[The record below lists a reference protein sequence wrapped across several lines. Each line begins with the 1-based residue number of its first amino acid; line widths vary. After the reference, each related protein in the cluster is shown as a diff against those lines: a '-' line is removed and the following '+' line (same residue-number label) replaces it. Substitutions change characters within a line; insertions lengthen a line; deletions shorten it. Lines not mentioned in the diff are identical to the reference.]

1 MGEKMKRIWDIDASI
16 ELLEDRMHDDKIHFF
31 IFYIF
36 GLFLLCFSILLPEPI
51 NMFGM
56 IVGIG
61 ILIISN
67 LFFVSLRTT
76 MLLLYL
82 KKQEVK

>member
-1 MGEKMKRIWDIDASI
+1 MKRIRDIDASI

-31 IFYIF
+31 IFYIV
-36 GLFLLCFSILLPEPI
+36 GLFLLCFSMLLSSSI
-51 NMFGM
+51 NEIGM

-61 ILIISN
+61 ILIIAGYFYV
-67 LFFVSLRTT
+67 LQRTT